1 MATGPDPLSEG
12 WVVEPLEEGVALEDA
27 SHEQRGLGAHA
38 EDDLVGLML
47 AAPRLPSPAHLLNPR
62 RDAPGRVTAFRLAF
76 VGADNYLRAWWPS
89 RGRRAHGSWFLWV
102 WGWLAS
108 EGKEDTMKKALA
120 AMVVAVLLAISA
132 SSALA
137 GGGGWA
143 VRVKGGGR
151 ALVTWGTWSG
161 TSTVHVDLPW
171 RHSVRV
177 SGFAVVTIAGQRES
191 GGPGKIVCTVLHGG
205 VVVARTVGSGPYATC
220 QTSAGTS

>member
-1 MATGPDPLSEG
+1 
-12 WVVEPLEEGVALEDA
+12 
-27 SHEQRGLGAHA
+27 
-38 EDDLVGLML
+38 
-47 AAPRLPSPAHLLNPR
+47 
-62 RDAPGRVTAFRLAF
+62 
-76 VGADNYLRAWWPS
+76 
-89 RGRRAHGSWFLWV
+89 
-102 WGWLAS
+102 
-108 EGKEDTMKKALA
+108 MKKALA
-120 AMVVAVLLAISA
+120 AMVVAVLLAIPA

-220 QTSAGTS
+220 QTSAGRARRRGMGRVVRPRASGGPSRVPRQELRPSFQCIEQLGDGKRRVCLA